1 MVPSYDLKVFLYF
14 IPRWVSNT
22 VGQFIKGELNLRTRI
37 KPIIFYVNKVLK
49 LLSGLG
55 ETEKVRTAGLL
66 YDSNKRIYFL
76 AFVHIKE

>member
-1 MVPSYDLKVFLYF
+1 MWCPHMTEKCSFILYW
-14 IPRWVSNT
+14 WVRNT

-37 KPIIFYVNKVLK
+37 KSIIFYVNKMSK

-55 ETEKVRTAGLL
+55 ETEKVRTAVLL
-66 YDSNKRIYFL
+66 YASNKRIYFL